1 MQVSHK
7 MRMKGGATM
16 NINVNKLKGKIV
28 ENGMT
33 VSALAEKIG
42 VDRAT
47 LYRKLSNNGETMLVK
62 DANAI
67 VSALHLPAED
77 ALAIFFSQFVA

>member
-1 MQVSHK
+1 
-7 MRMKGGATM
+7 M
-16 NINVNKLKGKIV
+16 NVNVNKLKGKIV

-33 VSALAEKIG
+33 VSSLAEKIG

-47 LYRKLSNNGETMLVK
+47 LYRKLSNDGETMLVK

-67 VSALHLPAED
+67 VSVLHLTAED
-77 ALAIFFSQFVA
+77 ALAIFFSQVVA

>member
-1 MQVSHK
+1 MLNV
-7 MRMKGGATM
+7 
-16 NINVNKLKGKIV
+16 NVNKLKGKIV

-33 VSALAEKIG
+33 VSTLAEKIG
-42 VDRAT
+42 IDRAT

-67 VSALHLPAED
+67 VSALQLTADE
-77 ALAIFFSQFVA
+77 ALAIFFSQVVA